1 MPDRVAMDE
10 LSLVESAQTP
20 LIIAGEINRRRVVW
34 IGFDTLQSTWPL
46 RISFPIFIQ
55 NALEWLNPSTGN
67 ASQMTIKAGE
77 PLRLSLDD
85 VPDAA
90 QVTGPDGVA
99 KTVSL
104 EKDTREIV
112 FGDTTKQGIYKLRA
126 GTNDLSF
133 CVNLMDAAESDIRPR
148 DELPI
153 GKFGAGI
160 AATTVQRANMELWRW
175 IALAGLAVLLFEW
188 WWYHKR
194 TA

>member
-1 MPDRVAMDE
+1 VKPPNWGM
-10 LSLVESAQTP
+10 SLVESAQTP

-34 IGFDTLQSTWPL
+34 VGFDTLQSTWPL

-55 NALEWLNPSTGN
+55 NALEWLNPSSGN

-85 VPDAA
+85 ASGTA
-90 QVTGPDGVA
+90 QVTGPDGV
-99 KTVSL
+99 TRTISL
-104 EKDTREIV
+104 ERDAREIV